1 MTCTT
6 EDRNIIL
13 EIIYWKEIIYDKQ
26 IKKEVAVESHRSP
39 RCILKAKLVVAWALF
54 QCVPSKKRWFGA
66 ILIYVLGLFIPD
78 CVFLVQFLSPK
89 YTLFFFYMYVTKHI
103 HRTQSIVP

>member
-26 IKKEVAVESHRSP
+26 ITKEAAVECHRLP
-39 RCILKAKLVVAWALF
+39 RCILKAELVV
-54 QCVPSKKRWFGA
+54 V
-66 ILIYVLGLFIPD
+66 
-78 CVFLVQFLSPK
+78 
-89 YTLFFFYMYVTKHI
+89 
-103 HRTQSIVP
+103 